1 VGVCEADERMKKV
14 AADSLSLLLTYSL
27 GSPITSGNQPACLS
41 RLRSAGGDTNPPSP
55 PPRGRGTAAAAGRS
69 FRRSRL
75 RGESARAPRRALPTL
90 SRLGSAPA
98 WWPSAREPQPA
109 ARDPPEPPCPRSAPR
124 APSCTDKSAPAS
136 SAGRSSDTILA
147 KLTESKS
154 KALSHESFLGIGR
167 SFLPFRRRL
176 PRLLLQR
183 GGRQPRPWSQKATLF
198 ISESERGK
206 AGDFC
211 ARAAGAGASASS
223 RHFSLK
229 KVC

>member
-1 VGVCEADERMKKV
+1 MKKV
-14 AADSLSLLLTYSL
+14 AADSLSRSL
-27 GSPITSGNQPACLS
+27 AHSLPGSPPNTAGNQPDCLS
-41 RLRSAGGDTNPPSP
+41 WLSAGGDTKPAFS
-55 PPRGRGTAAAAGRS
+55 AAAGPRH
-69 FRRSRL
+69 RRRCGQEL
-75 RGESARAPRRALPTL
+75 PGGAVSAGKCHAVLPTL

-109 ARDPPEPPCPRSAPR
+109 AQDPPEPPCPRSAPR

-136 SAGRSSDTILA
+136 SAGSSDTILA

-198 ISESERGK
+198 INFECARGK